1 LFLLSDYCYVLFSLA
16 ARNRNSS
23 CTCRQHHTDYFTIYI
38 NIMQTHSNIS
48 KSFYLPQQSARLVC
62 LPPTATSPSSLA
74 NNSLILALSLLS
86 CFLTPFMM
94 SFHLPDLVQ
103 RFFGGTNLSSG
114 VLLQYPI
121 NNSLHRSFTF
131 FNIHL
136 HLLQLLV
143 HQHHPMIHQT
153 FDSIA
158 LHQLQ

>member
-1 LFLLSDYCYVLFSLA
+1 MLFSLA